1 MNNNLSREELA
12 EQVQKLQKEYEDAK
26 IWANESPGHL
36 VETELLYNQAR
47 AQFQEQFGGGGGD
60 PTSPQAGLT
69 GGEIAQI
76 AAPLVAGFVAGPVGA
91 SAARGF
97 LTSAPAIVR
106 GTGVVVAEGAATGAA
121 EGVAEGVVQ
130 KFRGST
136 LEEAVETAKA
146 RGGEAAMLQTLFGGV
161 LRVAGSA
168 YTGIFGKGNKSKDVQ
183 DVQNLLNDIGGT
195 STARLETNSRLFNI
209 VENFVENAWLAS
221 GLKQARKN
229 NYQAI
234 KRSIPN
240 LTRNIVGD
248 MDTMLTDE
256 AVGHL
261 VKDLLEKQ
269 SDVYR
274 GVVSNL
280 YKEIDIATAVLPPRV
295 IQEQIKVGTNA
306 AGAPIYKT
314 MVKEIPNNSNS
325 VNLKA
330 FKARAAAELKLLEGS
345 KGVGGSNDI
354 NELRK
359 IASLDDYM
367 GFEAADAL
375 KQKISSAGNKAGAKA
390 DTDLS
395 KLYRRYAGELSTAL
409 DETAERIGGDTLA
422 KYKNV
427 KSFVAG
433 NKGIFENGLIVQ
445 MANKNPSA
453 IAKEIFK
460 NPDTVEALFKDLRR
474 YKQVTKMKGKEGVE
488 RLSDEVIDNLANN
501 LKSKYLNQV
510 LYKGADEGN
519 KVFSLTGMEKMLFN
533 EGDDSY
539 KVLRK
544 TFSNNQID
552 DFKSLYDNVK
562 RIQGKEKGLGEFTL
576 NVQQGGL
583 IMALLSQGTAFSVE
597 ATQAAV
603 SLMGIPAITSFAM
616 SNPQA
621 LKMFKGA
628 SRLIVNGKTAEASKL
643 MARGLY
649 MAEQDYLEDVQREK
663 IKQQERQASIEM
675 TAAEQAE
682 AANN

>member
-12 EQVQKLQKEYEDAK
+12 EQVQMLQSGVEDAM
-26 IWANESPGHL
+26 IWADESPEQL
-36 VETELLYNQAR
+36 AEAQAVYNQTR
-47 AQFQEQFGGGGGD
+47 EQYQKLYGGGGGD
-60 PTSPQAGLT
+60 PAAPQAGLT
-69 GGEIAQI
+69 GGEIAQF
-76 AAPLVAGFVAGPVGA
+76 AVPLVAGAIAGPP
-91 SAARGF
+91 AAAATRG
-97 LTSAPAIVR
+97 LLAGAPAIVR
-106 GTGVVVAEGAATGAA
+106 GTGVVLGEAVATGAA

-130 KFRGST
+130 RARGST
-136 LEEAVETAKA
+136 LEEAVETANA
-146 RGGEAAMLQTLFGGV
+146 RGGEAAMFQAILGG
-161 LRVAGSA
+161 LLKTAGTA
-168 YTGIFGKGNKSKDVQ
+168 YTGVFGKGNKSKDVQ
-183 DVQNLLNDIGGT
+183 DVQNFLKDVDGT
-195 STARLETNSRLFNI
+195 STARLETNSRLFTI
-209 VENFVENAWLAS
+209 VENFAENAWLAS

-234 KRSIPN
+234 KKAIPN

-248 MDTMLTDE
+248 MDNMLTDD

-261 VKDLLEKQ
+261 VKDLLNNQ

-274 GVVSNL
+274 GVASNL
-280 YKEIDIATAVLPPRV
+280 YKEIDSVTAVLPPRV

-306 AGAPIYKT
+306 GGGPIYKT

-325 VNLKA
+325 VSLIG
-330 FKARAAAELKLLEGS
+330 FKARAAKKLKALEGS
-345 KGVGGSNDI
+345 KNVGGGEDI
-354 NELRK
+354 AELRK
-359 IASLDDYM
+359 IASMDDYVS
-367 GFEAADAL
+367 FEAADAIKRKL
-375 KQKISSAGNKAGAKA
+375 SSKGNRAGANA
-390 DTDLS
+390 DTELAGFYRSYSGDMS
-395 KLYRRYAGELSTAL
+395 KAL
-409 DETAERIGGDTLA
+409 DETAERIGGDTLK

-433 NKGIFENGLIVQ
+433 NKGIFENSLVVQ

-460 NPDTVEALFKDLRR
+460 NPDTAEALFKDLNR

-488 RLSDEVIDNLANN
+488 RLSDEVIDNLAGN

-519 KVFSLTGMEKMLFN
+519 KIFSLTGMEKMLFN
-533 EGDDSY
+533 EGDDTY

-544 TFSNNQID
+544 AFSSNQID
-552 DFKSLYDNVK
+552 DFKSLYDNVS

-583 IMALLSQGTAFSVE
+583 IMALLSQGTTLSVD
-597 ATQAAV
+597 ATKAAV

-621 LKMFKGA
+621 LKMFKSA
-628 SRLIVNGKTAEASKL
+628 SRLIVNGKTAAASKL

-663 IKQQERQASIEM
+663 IKQREKQASIEM
-675 TAAEQAE
+675 TAAEQAA

>member
-1 MNNNLSREELA
+1 MANFQQIELA
-12 EQVQKLQKEYEDAK
+12 
-26 IWANESPGHL
+26 NEL
-36 VETELLYNQAR
+36 DNIDKQIEFRRQINRDVTDLEAIREVKRTEMASLTQ
-47 AQFQEQFGGGGGD
+47 GVGGD
-60 PTSPQAGLT
+60 PTAPQAGLT
-69 GGEIAQI
+69 GGEIAQF
-76 AAPLVAGFVAGPVGA
+76 AVPLVAGAIAGVPAAAATRGLLA
-91 SAARGF
+91 S
-97 LTSAPAIVR
+97 TPAIVR
-106 GTGVVVAEGAATGAA
+106 GTGVVLGEAVATGAA

-130 KFRGST
+130 RARGST
-136 LEEAVETAKA
+136 LEEAVETANA
-146 RGGEAAMLQTLFGGV
+146 RGGEAAMLQAIFGGV
-161 LRVAGSA
+161 LKSAGTA

-183 DVQNLLNDIGGT
+183 DVQDLLNVDGT

-240 LTRNIVGD
+240 LTKNIVGD
-248 MDTMLTDE
+248 MDTMLTDD

-274 GVVSNL
+274 GVASNL
-280 YKEIDIATAVLPPRV
+280 YKEIDSATAVLPPRV
-295 IQEQIKVGTNA
+295 IQEKIKVGTNA
-306 AGAPIYKT
+306 GGAPIYKT

-325 VNLKA
+325 VSLIG
-330 FKARAAAELKLLEGS
+330 FKARAAKKLKALEGS
-345 KGVGGSNDI
+345 KNVGGGEDI
-354 NELRK
+354 AELRK
-359 IASLDDYM
+359 IASMDDYVS
-367 GFEAADAL
+367 FEAADAIKRKL
-375 KQKISSAGNKAGAKA
+375 SSKGNRAGANA
-390 DTDLS
+390 DTELAGFYRSYSGDMS
-395 KLYRRYAGELSTAL
+395 KAL
-409 DETAERIGGDTLA
+409 DKTAERIGGDTLA

-433 NKGIFENGLIVQ
+433 NKGIFENSLVVQ

-460 NPDTVEALFKDLRR
+460 NPDTAEALFKDLNR
-474 YKQVTKMKGKEGVE
+474 YKQVNKMKGKEGVE
-488 RLSDEVIDNLANN
+488 RLSDEVIDNLASN

-533 EGDDSY
+533 EGDDTY

-544 TFSNNQID
+544 AFSSNQID
-552 DFKSLYDNVK
+552 DFKSLYDNVN

-583 IMALLSQGTAFSVE
+583 IMALLSQGTTLSVD
-597 ATQAAV
+597 ATKAAA

-616 SNPQA
+616 SNPKA
-621 LKMFKGA
+621 LKMFKSA

-663 IKQQERQASIEM
+663 IKQQEKQASIEM